1 MQCLFRKNKETN
13 QYFQNVETICIKVEI
28 TYPEV
33 YLEPTQRSMMEV
45 FCKNKWRLKAQS
57 TMFDSVLSIPLVS
70 SLFFS
75 LEGISSNKTTGGE
88 YDLIIKALER
98 HI

>member
-1 MQCLFRKNKETN
+1 
-13 QYFQNVETICIKVEI
+13 
-28 TYPEV
+28 
-33 YLEPTQRSMMEV
+33 
-45 FCKNKWRLKAQS
+45 
-57 TMFDSVLSIPLVS
+57 MFDSVLSIPLVS